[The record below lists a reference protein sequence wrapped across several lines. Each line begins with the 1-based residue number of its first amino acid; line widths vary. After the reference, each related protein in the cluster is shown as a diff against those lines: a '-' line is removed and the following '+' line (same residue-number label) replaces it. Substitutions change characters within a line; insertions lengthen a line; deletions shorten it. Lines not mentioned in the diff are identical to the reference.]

1 MEDDILF
8 NECQKELEEAKENML
23 KFQQLKG
30 NAEMFMYNYFGDIK
44 RQVDLQREVLKF
56 RIDDYSD
63 KIIESLENKQNMT
76 KIKKSI
82 EEEKENMWNKSSNL
96 ALLLYYLSAKF
107 DVSHNFRLN
116 VRKTEIQQNYEIDH
130 LFKFIKTPIENI
142 FGRFTERVIF

>member
-8 NECQKELEEAKENML
+8 NECQNELEEAKENML
-23 KFQQLKG
+23 KFQQLRG

-76 KIKKSI
+76 KIKIKKSI
-82 EEEKENMWNKSSNL
+82 EWNKSSNL
-96 ALLLYYLSAKF
+96 ALLLYYLSAKL

-130 LFKFIKTPIENI
+130 LFNFIKTPIENI